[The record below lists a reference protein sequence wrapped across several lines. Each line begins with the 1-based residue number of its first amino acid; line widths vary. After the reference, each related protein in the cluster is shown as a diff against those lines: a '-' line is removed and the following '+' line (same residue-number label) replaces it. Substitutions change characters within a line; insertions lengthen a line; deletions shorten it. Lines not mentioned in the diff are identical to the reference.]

1 MKTILLSLLLLAGA
15 IAVVDAQSYRKA
27 IFYHHSTGGCFYD
40 RQNLYD
46 NSTPSSVPTVPK
58 EVAKYNT
65 AHGFSVNTGV
75 SMSEQWMPS
84 DPTGNNWSDWAATFA
99 GGMSYSTPV
108 IIIKT
113 CYLQQ
118 QSMHSSG
125 DIETLKGYYR
135 ALVREMAKH
144 PANFFVIWN
153 NMPAPTDGLS
163 DRAVWSAQFSVW
175 CKDVLAKG
183 NDSFGVFPANVYVF
197 DVFRKLADPVTGYCD
212 PKYGNPG
219 DDHPSSASVTL
230 VTPQFVKEVFDAA
243 IAYEGGPLAITL
255 GSFGVTLDKNVA
267 TISFTT
273 LTETN
278 VYRYYI
284 ERKNSAATQ
293 WDTVAIFDPKG
304 PSTYSAKETLKGSGA
319 WQYRLNETDLSNA
332 VTYFGATAGLKDTAA
347 FAAMSATSPAAMPG
361 AVLLTQNYP
370 NPFNP
375 STTLG
380 YRLQYQSHVK
390 LSIYDILGREVAVLV
405 NTLQSSGD
413 YEIHFDASRLSS
425 GVYAYRIQV
434 TTNSNQYA
442 DTKRFVVAK

>member
-15 IAVVDAQSYRKA
+15 IALVNAQSYRKA
-27 IFYHHSTGGCFYD
+27 IFYHHSSGGCFYD

-58 EVAKYNT
+58 EIAKYN
-65 AHGFSVNTGV
+65 AVHGFSVNTAV
-75 SMSEQWMPS
+75 SMSEQWMPGN
-84 DPTGNNWSDWAATFA
+84 PTGNNWRDWASTFA
-99 GGMSYSTPV
+99 GGMSYGTPV

-118 QSMHSSG
+118 QTMHSSG

-163 DRAVWSAQFSVW
+163 DRAVWSAQFSAW

-197 DVFRKLADPVTGYCD
+197 DVFRKLADPITGYCD

-243 IAYEGGPLAITL
+243 LAYEKLTAI
-255 GSFGVTLDKNVA
+255 DPAERNVP
-267 TISFTT
+267 S
-273 LTETN
+273 
-278 VYRYYI
+278 RY
-284 ERKNSAATQ
+284 Q
-293 WDTVAIFDPKG
+293 
-304 PSTYSAKETLKGSGA
+304 
-319 WQYRLNETDLSNA
+319 LN
-332 VTYFGATAGLKDTAA
+332 
-347 FAAMSATSPAAMPG
+347 
-361 AVLLTQNYP
+361 QNYP

-375 STTLG
+375 ATEISYQVATAVHVSLRVFDITGRDIATLVDSEQQPG
-380 YRLQYQSHVK
+380 TYRVS
-390 LSIYDILGREVAVLV
+390 
-405 NTLQSSGD
+405 
-413 YEIHFDASRLSS
+413 FDAKNLSS
-425 GVYAYRIQV
+425 GLYMYQLHAG
-434 TTNSNQYA
+434 TFTN
-442 DTKRFVVAK
+442 AKKMTLIR